1 MLKILIVDDEP
12 LARDRLASLLTELQ
26 VTHEV
31 FEASNG
37 MMALERIAEH
47 HPDIVLL
54 DIRMPVMDGLEVAH
68 HLTGRDDPPA
78 IIFTTAYQDHALDAF
93 NTHAVDYL
101 LKPVR
106 QERLGEALERASI
119 LKRATIA
126 DVRKQDKSAGS
137 RSHLSASFKG
147 DLILVPVDAIRY
159 LRAEQKYVIAGWPD
173 GELLLDETL
182 VSLEEELAEDF
193 VRIHRNAL
201 VANRYI
207 DALVKD
213 SDGSYLVSMS
223 GVNKQL
229 QVSRRNL
236 GYLRKQLRNRQN

>member
-12 LARDRLASLLTELQ
+12 LARERLAGLLTELGEA
-26 VTHEV
+26 HEV
-31 FEASNG
+31 LEASNG
-37 MMALERIAEH
+37 LMALEYISQY
-47 HPDIVLL
+47 HPDVVLL

-68 HLTGRDDPPA
+68 HLTGYSDPPA
-78 IIFTTAYQDHALDAF
+78 IIFTTAYQDHALEAF

-106 QERLGEALERASI
+106 RERLGEALKRASI

-126 DVRKQDKSAGS
+126 EVRKQEQSPHS
-137 RSHLSASFKG
+137 RTHLSASYKG
-147 DLILVPVDAIRY
+147 DLLLLPVDEIRY
-159 LRAEQKYVIAGWPD
+159 LRAEQKYVIAGSPE

-182 VSLEEELAEDF
+182 VSLEGEMANSF
-193 VRIHRNAL
+193 IRIHRNAL

-207 DALVKD
+207 DGLKKD
-213 SDGSYLVSMS
+213 RTGVYLVSLN
-223 GVNKQL
+223 GVSKQL

-236 GYLRKQLRNRQN
+236 GALRKLLRNKH